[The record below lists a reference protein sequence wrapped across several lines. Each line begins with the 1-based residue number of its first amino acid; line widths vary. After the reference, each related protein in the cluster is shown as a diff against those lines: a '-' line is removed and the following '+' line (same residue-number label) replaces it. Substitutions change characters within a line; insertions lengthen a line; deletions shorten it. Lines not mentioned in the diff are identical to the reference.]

1 MSAQASLESREK
13 KLRASL
19 KSGALSLLRAPG
31 QGLLTVTT
39 GSGEAEKV
47 IKPLLGKEAWGDWPE
62 TVKVHLK
69 APGPFVL
76 GFPSDAGG
84 GICRGAAHGP
94 LRLRAELYKNYPR
107 WAAHELGDLPC
118 IPQLLEDSMLSRS
131 QKEKSGKALWGRRWK
146 TADPVAPLS
155 LLKKALQEALE
166 ARREEL
172 RPLIVG
178 GDHSTSWAV
187 SEALHKSKMMTGL
200 GVLHFDAH
208 TDLMEDRYGVS
219 PCFATWSAACSHR
232 LRENEVGLKLKG
244 ADKNMR
250 FVQVGLRVS
259 GRPQSYWEKKYKLR
273 QYWTKELSKFSA
285 EDFVAQISAAWK
297 RIGIRSFYTSFDVDA
312 LDPKFVPS
320 TGTPEG
326 DGLDPTW
333 CVQVI
338 RGLAREFP
346 LIASDIVELAPVLHS
361 ASASA
366 KSTRHSAR
374 IARTLLECM
383 ELSYCKSK

>member
-1 MSAQASLESREK
+1 M
-13 KLRASL
+13 
-19 KSGALSLLRAPG
+19 LRAPG

-47 IKPLLGKEAWGDWPE
+47 IRPLLGNEAWNDWPE
-62 TVKVHLK
+62 AVKLHLK

-94 LRLRAELYKNYPR
+94 LRLRAELYRYYPQ
-107 WAAHELGDLPC
+107 WAAHELGDIPC
-118 IPQLLEDSMLSRS
+118 IPQLLEDSMLSRT
-131 QKEKSGKALWGRRWK
+131 QREKSGKALWGRKWK
-146 TADPVAPLS
+146 AAMPVAPLS
-155 LLKKALQEALE
+155 LLKSSLEEAFSSKG
-166 ARREEL
+166 EEF
-172 RPLIVG
+172 RPLVVG

-187 SEALHKSKMMTGL
+187 SEALYKSKMMSGL

-219 PCFATWSAACSHR
+219 PCFATWAAACSHR
-232 LRENEVGLKLKG
+232 LREKKEGLLLKG
-244 ADKNMR
+244 AHKNMR

-259 GRPQSYWEKKYKLR
+259 GKPQAYWEKKYQLR
-273 QYWTKELSKFSA
+273 QYWSKELSQVSA
-285 EDFVAQISAAWK
+285 AEFVDQISKAWDS
-297 RIGIRSFYTSFDVDA
+297 IGISKFYTSFDVDA
-312 LDPKFVPS
+312 LDPKYVPS
-320 TGTPEG
+320 TGTPEAN
-326 DGLDPTW
+326 GLETAW

-338 RGLAREFP
+338 KGLARKFP
-346 LIASDIVELAPVLHS
+346 LVASDVVELAPVLHS
-361 ASASA
+361 NSAAA

-383 ELSYCKSK
+383 ELNFCKRRSQQWQ